1 MKTAIPKK
9 FTLYNL
15 QYKDIKNGSV
25 TLNEVW
31 DYDLN
36 KAIRNFADALC
47 VDPHEIELC
56 TKPYTD

>member
-1 MKTAIPKK
+1 MKKVTPKK

-15 QYKDIKNGSV
+15 QYKDISKGSV

-36 KAIRNFADALC
+36 KAIRDFAAALC
-47 VDPHEIELC
+47 VDPYEIELC